1 MKHKS
6 IKVKILLY
14 FGIIS
19 ILLLTVFTVS
29 FYLLL
34 KQKNISTVKHKL
46 YMTALK
52 INETNNYKNIKLKF
66 PFIIMQNNKIIYK
79 SETFEIKDLKKY
91 INSSKEF
98 FIINVNGHSD
108 ALYILKDDNFSILVT
123 QNNFD
128 DNMEDFINYLVLLEI
143 FLFILLIFL
152 ANNILNKILD
162 PIKQINKTAKEIT
175 VNNINTN
182 IEIPNNGKEIDELVN
197 NFNNMINRLRNGI
210 EKIDRFNSDVSHEL
224 KTPLTIIDMQIEL
237 AFKKE
242 RNTEYYKK
250 SLITIK
256 SESDKIK
263 NITEELLLITK
274 YDKQNIKNT
283 FLLCDFNNIL
293 LNVLEKYI
301 PKAEKKKINIQIK
314 KFETAKK
321 ETNCFLINTIF
332 TNIID
337 NAVKYTPNGKNI
349 HISLFSQDK
358 KIYFIVQ
365 DEGIGIP
372 GNKIDKIT
380 ERFYRI
386 DESRNKSVK
395 GFGLGLSIVKNSL
408 DLLDGELQITS
419 EIEKGTTIKVIL

>member
-1 MKHKS
+1 LKHKS
-6 IKVKILLY
+6 IKIKILLY

-19 ILLLTVFTVS
+19 FLLLTVFTVS

-34 KQKNISTVKHKL
+34 KQNNISTIKHKL
-46 YMTALK
+46 HMTALK
-52 INETNNYKNIKLKF
+52 IDETNNYKNIKSKF
-66 PFIIMQNNKIIYK
+66 PFMIIQNDTIIYK
-79 SETFEIKDLKKY
+79 SGILEIKDLKKY
-91 INSSKEF
+91 INSSKDF
-98 FIINVNGHSD
+98 FIINVNNNSNV
-108 ALYILKDDNFSILVT
+108 LYILKDDSFSILVA

-128 DNMEDFINYLVLLEI
+128 DNVEDFINYLVLLEI

-175 VNNINTN
+175 INNINSH
-182 IEIPNNGKEIDELVN
+182 IKIPNSGKEIDELVN
-197 NFNNMINRLRNGI
+197 NFNHMIDRLKSGI
-210 EKIDRFNSDVSHEL
+210 ERIDRFNSDVSHEL

-242 RNTEYYKK
+242 RNNEYYKK

-256 SESDKIK
+256 SEIDKIK

-283 FLLCDFNNIL
+283 FLLCDFNNIFL
-293 LNVLEKYI
+293 DILEKYI
-301 PKAEKKKINIQIK
+301 LKAEKKKINIQIK
-314 KFETAKK
+314 KFEAVKK
-321 ETNCFLINTIF
+321 ETNCFLINTVF

-349 HISLFSQDK
+349 YISLFSKDK
-358 KIYFIVQ
+358 KIYFIVK

-372 GNKIDKIT
+372 DNKIDKIT
-380 ERFYRI
+380 QRFYRV

-419 EIEKGTTIKVIL
+419 EIEKGTIVKVIL